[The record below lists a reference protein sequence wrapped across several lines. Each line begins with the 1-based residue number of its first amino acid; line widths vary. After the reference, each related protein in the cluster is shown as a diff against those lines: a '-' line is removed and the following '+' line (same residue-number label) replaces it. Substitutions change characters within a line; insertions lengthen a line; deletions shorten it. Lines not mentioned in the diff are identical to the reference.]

1 MPGYVIHLAE
11 AKIVCDVLRKNNKT
25 KRKIMV
31 HGQKEFLYGS
41 LLPDSGGK
49 EQKQCSHFW
58 NKVESNQIIM
68 TPNINRFLDKYAV
81 AMKQSFLYG
90 GYLAHL
96 HLDREF
102 WNSYI
107 KKQVEFLDN
116 TDEPTQY
123 IQELKSVLI
132 KTTGKVI
139 SSEKFFSK
147 DYLYGDY
154 TRLNKMLVQ
163 KYDLAIPVYNKYYD
177 NIIEESDNESMQQ
190 VLEKLKIYIADSS
203 TYGETELT
211 VLSLEKLEIFLQ
223 WTAQQFVNLYYTYL
237 A

>member
-1 MPGYVIHLAE
+1 M
-11 AKIVCDVLRKNNKT
+11 
-25 KRKIMV
+25 
-31 HGQKEFLYGS
+31 
-41 LLPDSGGK
+41 
-49 EQKQCSHFW
+49 
-58 NKVESNQIIM
+58 
-68 TPNINRFLDKYAV
+68 
-81 AMKQSFLYG
+81 
-90 GYLAHL
+90 
-96 HLDREF
+96 
-102 WNSYI
+102 
-107 KKQVEFLDN
+107 
-116 TDEPTQY
+116 
-123 IQELKSVLI
+123 
-132 KTTGKVI
+132 
-139 SSEKFFSK
+139 
-147 DYLYGDY
+147 YGDY